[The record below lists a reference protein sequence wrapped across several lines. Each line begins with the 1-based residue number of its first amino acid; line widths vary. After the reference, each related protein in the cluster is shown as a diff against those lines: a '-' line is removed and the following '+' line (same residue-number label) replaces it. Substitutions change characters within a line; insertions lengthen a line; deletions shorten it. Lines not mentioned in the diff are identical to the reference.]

1 MLVVRCRD
9 CQKEISSHH
18 NKAQSCGCS
27 NMMTVKGDSVTAVDL
42 SRVVMIQCDST
53 KKKLKEK
60 NVLTDQDLVFQEERR
75 KRKIRKLD
83 FEIR

>member
-9 CQKEISSHH
+9 CQKEITSHPSQTH
-18 NKAQSCGCS
+18 SCGCP

-42 SRVVMIQCDST
+42 SQVVMISSES
-53 KKKLKEK
+53 KKKKDEGILSP
-60 NVLTDQDLVFQEERR
+60 QDLSFQEERR
-75 KRKIRKLD
+75 KRKVRKLD

>member
-9 CQKEISSHH
+9 CQKEISSQSGGRS
-18 NKAQSCGCS
+18 QSCGCP

-42 SRVVMIQCDST
+42 SRVIMISSE
-53 KKKLKEK
+53 KKKKNKEG
-60 NVLTDQDLVFQEERR
+60 LSPQDLSFQEERR

-83 FEIR
+83 FEVR

>member
-9 CQKEISSHH
+9 CQKEISSQSGGRS
-18 NKAQSCGCS
+18 QSCGCP

-42 SRVVMIQCDST
+42 SRVIMISSE
-53 KKKLKEK
+53 KKKKNKE
-60 NVLTDQDLVFQEERR
+60 VLSPQDLTFQEERR

-83 FEIR
+83 FEVR

>member
-9 CQKEISSHH
+9 CQKEISSQSGGRS
-18 NKAQSCGCS
+18 QSCGCP
-27 NMMTVKGDSVTAVDL
+27 NMMTVKGESVTALDL
-42 SRVVMIQCDST
+42 SRVIMISSE
-53 KKKLKEK
+53 KKKK
-60 NVLTDQDLVFQEERR
+60 NNEVLSPQDLSFQEERR

>member
-9 CQKEISSHH
+9 SQKEIISQSGGRS
-18 NKAQSCGCS
+18 QSCGCP

-42 SRVVMIQCDST
+42 SRVIMISSE
-53 KKKLKEK
+53 KKKKNKE
-60 NVLTDQDLVFQEERR
+60 VLSPQDLTFQEERR

-83 FEIR
+83 FEVR

>member
-9 CQKEISSHH
+9 CQKEISSQSGGRSH
-18 NKAQSCGCS
+18 SCGCP
-27 NMMTVKGDSVTAVDL
+27 NMMTVKGDSVTAGDL
-42 SRVVMIQCDST
+42 SRVIMISSE
-53 KKKLKEK
+53 KKKK
-60 NVLTDQDLVFQEERR
+60 NNEVLSPQDLSFQEERR